1 MNPSRAK
8 ASLIPMKGHFQ
19 FQNHCVLRKIPK
31 SFNSDENVKKQS
43 STPGSTDP
51 DENFKKHESS
61 VTNAGYKDAEE
72 NVSNTNSF
80 GQIGIRLQNSLG
92 ILNTAENEKDDHL
105 NTPEGAKPNPLK
117 DTKQNPLKD
126 TNQNPL
132 KDTNQNPLKDT
143 KQNPLKD
150 TIQNPLKDTN
160 QNPLKDTKPAELIG
174 GTLLAANITA
184 EVQTLLG
191 VEKNKSLAK
200 AHRCI
205 NIAGLNPPANTG
217 SKLKMHAIENLGQN
231 CNHLK
236 HENDILTLSH
246 LNLTY
251 TLIVTQLN
259 ITPSIKLTYF

>member
-117 DTKQNPLKD
+117 DTKQNPLKSIP
-126 TNQNPL
+126 TKRNLKRENQMIPYGYPFPL
-132 KDTNQNPLKDT
+132 NQLKSSPS
-143 KQNPLKD
+143 KKLC
-150 TIQNPLKDTN
+150 
-160 QNPLKDTKPAELIG
+160 
-174 GTLLAANITA
+174 
-184 EVQTLLG
+184 
-191 VEKNKSLAK
+191 NKSK
-200 AHRCI
+200 K
-205 NIAGLNPPANTG
+205 
-217 SKLKMHAIENLGQN
+217 KLI
-231 CNHLK
+231 
-236 HENDILTLSH
+236 
-246 LNLTY
+246 
-251 TLIVTQLN
+251 
-259 ITPSIKLTYF
+259 